1 MKGVT
6 NSLVNKNSTK
16 RRLRLRALAR
26 TAVCA
31 STMLNLLQLAS
42 AQAVKEVF
50 AFSSAHSSPG
60 PSQVTPTQGRDGN
73 LFGTTSGLGDVVTDG
88 TVFRATTNG
97 KEGALH
103 TFSGTD
109 GAFPLAGVMLA
120 TDSNFYGITANGGAS
135 GLGVLFKVSPSGF
148 YTVLYEFTG
157 GGDGAYP
164 VAPPIEGW
172 DGNFYGTTGP
182 GSGNA
187 GTIYK
192 YTPSGIFTTIFTFN
206 SDNSQGTQV
215 ESPLL
220 QATDGNLYGI
230 ANVGGTNNCGAI
242 FAVSRSGLL
251 LYDYSFP
258 CGIGGSYPFGQ
269 LIQASDGYFYGT
281 TQLGGT
287 GCNSNGCGTVFRVTK
302 SGSVS
307 VLYRFI
313 GGRNDGAEPAAGLVE
328 GTDGNLYG
336 STFEA
341 GAQNTGTLYQVTT
354 TGAEKLLYSF
364 PERVGQ
370 HPSASL
376 LQHTN
381 GKFYGTA
388 EAGGIYGEGALYS
401 LDMGLGPFI
410 TFVRPA
416 GKAGKTAQILGQGL
430 TGTTSVTFNGV
441 EAASF
446 NVVSDTYL
454 TAVVPSGAITGSVVV
469 ATPTGTMTSNVNF
482 RISQ

>member
-1 MKGVT
+1 MKGAT
-6 NSLVNKNSTK
+6 SLLANKNSTK
-16 RRLRLRALAR
+16 RCLGLRVLAR
-26 TAVCA
+26 TTVCA
-31 STMLNLLQLAS
+31 ASILSLLQVAS
-42 AQAVKEVF
+42 TQTVKEVF
-50 AFSSAHSSPG
+50 GFSSAHSSPTPG
-60 PSQVTPTQGRDGN
+60 QVTPTQGRDGS
-73 LFGTTSGLGDVVTDG
+73 LYGTTSGLGDVVTDG
-88 TVFRATTNG
+88 TVFRATAAG
-97 KEGALH
+97 KERPLH

-109 GAFPLAGVMLA
+109 GAFPLAGLTLA
-120 TDSNFYGITANGGAS
+120 TDGNLYGTTANGGGP
-135 GLGVLFKVSPSGF
+135 GLGVLFKVSPGGV

-182 GSGNA
+182 GSDNA

-192 YTPSGIFTTIFTFN
+192 YTPSGIFTTIFSFN
-206 SDNSQGTQV
+206 IDNSQGTQV

-220 QATDGNLYGI
+220 QATDGSLYGI

-242 FAVSRSGLL
+242 FKVSRSGTL
-251 LYDYSFP
+251 LYNYSFP
-258 CGIGGSYPFGQ
+258 CGTGGSSPFGQ
-269 LIQASDGYFYGT
+269 LIQASDGNFYGT

-336 STFEA
+336 STFQA
-341 GAQNTGTLYQVTT
+341 GSQNSGTLYQITT

-364 PERVGQ
+364 PERVGE
-370 HPSASL
+370 HPSATL

-388 EAGGIYGEGALYS
+388 EGGGTYGEGALYS

-416 GKAGKTAQILGQGL
+416 GNPGKTAQILGQGL
-430 TGTTSVTFNGV
+430 TGTTSVTFNGI
-441 EAASF
+441 AATSF
-446 NVVSDTYL
+446 SVVKDTYI
-454 TAVVPSGAITGSVVV
+454 TAVVPSGATTGPV
-469 ATPTGTMTSNVNF
+469 AVTTPGGTLTSNVSF
-482 RISQ
+482 RIH